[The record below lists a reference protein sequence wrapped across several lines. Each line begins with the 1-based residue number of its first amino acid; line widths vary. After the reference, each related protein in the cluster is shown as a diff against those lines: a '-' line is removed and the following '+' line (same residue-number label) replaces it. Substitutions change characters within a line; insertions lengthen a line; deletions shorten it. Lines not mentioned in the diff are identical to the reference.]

1 MKDFIW
7 EVFHFSPT
15 TSSNWSS
22 IQRNHVTTDIFL
34 STILMIK
41 QNLKL
46 YSLLINMDERCNKFL
61 SAFSL
66 FNNEFSP
73 GSKLIDAFSDH
84 FSFYDQTCNI
94 KGHLQNLDTI
104 TIDAFNNPHSSIIIV
119 DTNIWNNVA
128 TSISHIYLHNSPV
141 IKTIH
146 QAVNTTTTESEL
158 FAIRCSINQIVGKSN
173 INQIVV
179 ITDSLYVA
187 RKIFNSSLYPY
198 QI

>member
-1 MKDFIW
+1 
-7 EVFHFSPT
+7 
-15 TSSNWSS
+15 
-22 IQRNHVTTDIFL
+22 
-34 STILMIK
+34 MIK

-66 FNNEFSP
+66 FDNEFSP

-119 DTNIWNNVA
+119 DTNI
-128 TSISHIYLHNSPV
+128 
-141 IKTIH
+141 
-146 QAVNTTTTESEL
+146 
-158 FAIRCSINQIVGKSN
+158 
-173 INQIVV
+173 
-179 ITDSLYVA
+179 
-187 RKIFNSSLYPY
+187 
-198 QI
+198 

>member
-66 FNNEFSP
+66 FDNEFSP